1 MNTDRTKAKQASTK
15 RRQELVSIVVFL
27 YIVAITTFSVL
38 SLVKCVQMRRDLER
52 CLEMVEELALTTEAT
67 DEGPMEEPRVI
78 PSVEY
83 QELASV
89 AEQVNTISTLEGTE
103 NAPEEAPEALR
114 TITVT
119 ATAYCPCPSCCGVW
133 SAQHPSRVGTDY
145 QQVTACGAVPTEGRT
160 IATDPSVIPT
170 GTHVLI
176 NGHEYVAEDTGG
188 AIKGNRI
195 DIFFASHEAAL
206 NWGRQTVEVTILEE

>member
-1 MNTDRTKAKQASTK
+1 MRVSEQDKARVARIK
-15 RRQELVSIVVFL
+15 RCRELISIVVYL
-27 YIVAITTFSVL
+27 YIVAITTLSVL
-38 SLVKCVQMRRDLER
+38 SLVKCMQMRRDLEH
-52 CLEMVEELALTTEAT
+52 CLEMVNELTQSIVETAEEPEIVPSAEYKELANVVEQTPNTIAVLDKTEELEK
-67 DEGPMEEPRVI
+67 PEEPK
-78 PSVEY
+78 
-83 QELASV
+83 
-89 AEQVNTISTLEGTE
+89 
-103 NAPEEAPEALR
+103 ALK

-119 ATAYCPCPSCCGVW
+119 ATAYCPCTSCCGIW

-195 DIFFASHEAAL
+195 DVFFNTHEAAL
-206 NWGRQTVEVTILEE
+206 NWGKQTVEVTILED